1 MDDLFLYFIK
11 VLAGSMLFYLC
22 YILFLSKDTFY
33 LRNRILLIMIL
44 VLPVIIPLLRFLTY
58 ASVSTIENT
67 NPVTTFIYSGSI
79 LGATMEKK
87 ITMFDS
93 DNLKWIYFTI
103 AGLFFLRLI
112 VSLIQTGK
120 IISKGKTH
128 SEKFP
133 KIVLTEMEI
142 TPFSFFPYVVIP
154 SELLKSDAYN
164 EIIAHEKAHVR
175 QGHTFDLLLCELLI
189 VIFWFNPFLW
199 LIKRS
204 LVLNHEYLADNY
216 SIKNSSSIKEYQ
228 YKLLNIR
235 KDLINI
241 PLAHTFSSLIKNRIV
256 MINKKPSPNYASLK
270 SILILPAAAILFVM
284 FSFRQEPV
292 QVNKDYMFSKTSDSE
307 ILVFLAS
314 NTGYPQEAR
323 NSLDTGKIFVTVK
336 INKAGIIKE
345 CKAFNN
351 KSEIK
356 IPFLPE
362 IVIVG
367 KKPLA
372 FQAAGGKDHSLLKIE
387 CQRVANR
394 LSELKIPEWKD
405 KEVEFAVTYKFI
417 LQ

>member
-1 MDDLFLYFIK
+1 MDDLFIYFIK

-33 LRNRILLIMIL
+33 LRNRIVLIIFL
-44 VLPVIIPLLRFLTY
+44 VLPVIIPLLRFFTY

-79 LGATMEKK
+79 LGAAMEKK
-87 ITMFDS
+87 FTLLDS
-93 DNLKWIYFTI
+93 HNLKWIYFAI
-103 AGLFFLRLI
+103 SGLFFLRLI
-112 VSLIQTGK
+112 VSLIETGK
-120 IISKGKTH
+120 IISKGKPH
-128 SEKFP
+128 SEKYP

-142 TPFSFFPYVVIP
+142 TSFSFFPYVVIP
-154 SELLKSDAYN
+154 VDLLKSEAYN

-175 QGHTFDLLLCELLI
+175 QGHTFDLLLAELLI
-189 VIFWFNPFLW
+189 VIFWFNPFMW

-216 SIKNSSSIKEYQ
+216 SIKNSSNIKEYQ
-228 YKLLNIR
+228 YKLLNVR

-256 MINKKPSPNYASLK
+256 MINKKPSPNYAALK
-270 SILILPAAAILFVM
+270 SILILPAAAILFIM
-284 FSFRQEPV
+284 FSFRQESV
-292 QVNKDYMFSKTSDSE
+292 QVNKEYMFSKTSDSE
-307 ILVFLAS
+307 ILLFLAR
-314 NTGYPQEAR
+314 NTGYPMEAR

-336 INKAGIIKE
+336 LNKAGIIKE

-362 IVIVG
+362 VVIVG

-372 FQAAGGKDHSLLKIE
+372 IETTGGKDHSALKTE

-405 KEVEFAVTYKFI
+405 KEVEFAVTYNFI
-417 LQ
+417 LR